1 MAPDSLGTDQD
12 VYGEVGSGIVIFDF
26 LCSGLLGGGI
36 GDLFRQDAQEGSD
49 SLQKKNAENSVV

>member
-12 VYGEVGSGIVIFDF
+12 VYGEVEVGTIVFDI

-36 GDLFRQDAQEGSD
+36 GNLFRQVAQEGSD
-49 SLQKKNAENSVV
+49 SLQKKNAEDSIV